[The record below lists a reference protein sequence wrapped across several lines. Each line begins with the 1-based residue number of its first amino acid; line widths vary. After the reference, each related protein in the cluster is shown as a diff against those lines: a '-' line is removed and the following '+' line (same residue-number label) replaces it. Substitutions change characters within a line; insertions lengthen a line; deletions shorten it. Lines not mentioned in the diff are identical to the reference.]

1 MSNWKPDIPYN
12 DLPPLPPKQ
21 DIESKTI
28 LKRCITARA
37 SLARLKQAAELIP
50 NQAMLINTLPVME
63 ARASSEIENIVTT
76 TDKLFQSLQMDTE
89 RQDPATKE
97 ALQYRTALF
106 AGYESLTSRPLC
118 TQTAI
123 MVCNAIKHPYE
134 MAIRKTGGTALK
146 GGNSGN
152 VVYTPPEGEE
162 TIRGKLANWER
173 FIHESGDLDPLIIMA
188 AAHYQFEAI
197 HPFTDGN
204 GRTGRILNSL
214 LLIEKGLLDLP
225 ILYLS
230 RYIIE
235 NRADY
240 YRLLL
245 GVTERQDWESWII
258 YILDGVA
265 DTADWTVSKID
276 AIRRLFEQTRQH
288 IRTHA
293 QGIYTH
299 ELVNL
304 LFEQPYTRIAN
315 LEAAGIAKRQ
325 TASKYLK
332 ELSDIGVLQEIVI
345 GRDKLFIHPRLMELL
360 RGEGNSFTSFQSPL
374 PPHMTNTK
382 QGF

>member
-1 MSNWKPDIPYN
+1 MSNWKPNIPYN

-28 LKRCITARA
+28 LKRCIAARA

-162 TIRGKLANWER
+162 TIHGKLANWER

-265 DTADWTVSKID
+265 DTADWTVAKID

-332 ELSDIGVLQEIVI
+332 ELSDIGVLQEIAI

-360 RGEGNSFTSFQSPL
+360 RGEGNSFTSFQSL
-374 PPHMTNTK
+374 VK
-382 QGF
+382 A

>member
-1 MSNWKPDIPYN
+1 MSNWKPNIPYN

-37 SLARLKQAAELIP
+37 SLARLKQATELIP

-152 VVYTPPEGEE
+152 VIYTPPEGEE

-304 LFEQPYTRIAN
+304 LFKQPYTRIAN

-332 ELSDIGVLQEIVI
+332 ELSDIGVLQEIAI

-360 RGEGNSFTSFQSPL
+360 RGEGNSFTSFQSL
-374 PPHMTNTK
+374 VK
-382 QGF
+382 A

>member
-28 LKRCITARA
+28 LKRCIAARA

-106 AGYESLTSRPLC
+106 AGYESLASRPLC

-276 AIRRLFEQTRQH
+276 AIRCLFEQTRQH

-332 ELSDIGVLQEIVI
+332 ELSDIGVLQEIAI

-360 RGEGNSFTSFQSPL
+360 RGEGNSFTSFQSL
-374 PPHMTNTK
+374 VK
-382 QGF
+382 A

>member
-1 MSNWKPDIPYN
+1 MSNWKPNIPYN

-37 SLARLKQAAELIP
+37 SLARLKQATELIP

-152 VVYTPPEGEE
+152 VIYTPPEGEE

-332 ELSDIGVLQEIVI
+332 ELSDIGVLQEIAI

-360 RGEGNSFTSFQSPL
+360 RGEGNSFTSFQSL
-374 PPHMTNTK
+374 VK
-382 QGF
+382 A

>member
-28 LKRCITARA
+28 LKRCIAARA

-106 AGYESLTSRPLC
+106 SGYESLASRPLC

-332 ELSDIGVLQEIVI
+332 ELSDIGVLQEIAI

-360 RGEGNSFTSFQSPL
+360 RGEGNSFTSFQSL
-374 PPHMTNTK
+374 VK
-382 QGF
+382 A

>member
-28 LKRCITARA
+28 LKRCIAARA

-245 GVTERQDWESWII
+245 GVTERQEWESWII

-265 DTADWTVSKID
+265 DTADWTVAKID

-332 ELSDIGVLQEIVI
+332 ELSDIGVLQEIAI

-360 RGEGNSFTSFQSPL
+360 RGEGNSFTSFQSL
-374 PPHMTNTK
+374 VK
-382 QGF
+382 A

>member
-28 LKRCITARA
+28 LKRCIAARA

-89 RQDPATKE
+89 WQDPATKE

-106 AGYESLTSRPLC
+106 AGYESLKSRPLC

-146 GGNSGN
+146 GGNGGN

-214 LLIEKGLLDLP
+214 LLIDKGLLDLP

-230 RYIIE
+230 RYIIG

-332 ELSDIGVLQEIVI
+332 ELSDIGVLQEIAI

-360 RGEGNSFTSFQSPL
+360 RGEGNSFTSFQ
-374 PPHMTNTK
+374 PP
-382 QGF
+382 FIPA

>member
-28 LKRCITARA
+28 LKRCIAARA

-173 FIHESGDLDPLIIMA
+173 FIHENGDLDPLIIMA

-332 ELSDIGVLQEIVI
+332 ELSDIGVLQEIAI

-360 RGEGNSFTSFQSPL
+360 RGEGNSFTSFQSL
-374 PPHMTNTK
+374 VK
-382 QGF
+382 A

>member
-28 LKRCITARA
+28 LKRCIAARA

-152 VVYTPPEGEE
+152 VVYTPPEREE

-265 DTADWTVSKID
+265 DTADWTVAKID

-332 ELSDIGVLQEIVI
+332 ELSDIGVLQEIAI

-360 RGEGNSFTSFQSPL
+360 RGEGNSFTSFQSL
-374 PPHMTNTK
+374 VK
-382 QGF
+382 A

>member
-28 LKRCITARA
+28 LKRCIAARA

-258 YILDGVA
+258 YILDGVT

-332 ELSDIGVLQEIVI
+332 ELSDIGVLQEIAI

-360 RGEGNSFTSFQSPL
+360 RGEGNSFTSFQSL
-374 PPHMTNTK
+374 VK
-382 QGF
+382 A

>member
-173 FIHESGDLDPLIIMA
+173 FIHESGDLDPLIIME

-265 DTADWTVSKID
+265 DTADWTVAKID

-332 ELSDIGVLQEIVI
+332 ELSDIGVLQEIAI

-360 RGEGNSFTSFQSPL
+360 RGEGNSFTSFQSL
-374 PPHMTNTK
+374 VK
-382 QGF
+382 A

>member
-1 MSNWKPDIPYN
+1 MSNWKPNIPYN

-28 LKRCITARA
+28 LKRCIAARA

-288 IRTHA
+288 IQTHA

-360 RGEGNSFTSFQSPL
+360 RGEGNSFTSFQSL
-374 PPHMTNTK
+374 VK
-382 QGF
+382 A

>member
-28 LKRCITARA
+28 LKRCIAARA

-106 AGYESLTSRPLC
+106 AGYESLTSRPLR

-332 ELSDIGVLQEIVI
+332 ELSDIGVLQEIAI

-360 RGEGNSFTSFQSPL
+360 RGEGNSFTSFQSL
-374 PPHMTNTK
+374 VK
-382 QGF
+382 A

>member
-1 MSNWKPDIPYN
+1 MSNWKPNIPYN

-332 ELSDIGVLQEIVI
+332 ELSDIGVLQEIAI

-360 RGEGNSFTSFQSPL
+360 RGEGNSFTSFQSL
-374 PPHMTNTK
+374 VK
-382 QGF
+382 A

>member
-28 LKRCITARA
+28 LKRCIAARA

-214 LLIEKGLLDLP
+214 LLIKKGLLDLP

-332 ELSDIGVLQEIVI
+332 ELSDIGVLQEIAI

-360 RGEGNSFTSFQSPL
+360 RGEGNSFTSFQSL
-374 PPHMTNTK
+374 VK
-382 QGF
+382 A

>member
-1 MSNWKPDIPYN
+1 MSNWKPNIPYN

-28 LKRCITARA
+28 LKRCIAARA

-162 TIRGKLANWER
+162 IIRGKLENWER

-332 ELSDIGVLQEIVI
+332 ELSDIGVLQEIAI

-360 RGEGNSFTSFQSPL
+360 RGEGNSFTSFQSL
-374 PPHMTNTK
+374 VK
-382 QGF
+382 A

>member
-28 LKRCITARA
+28 LKRCIAARA

-106 AGYESLTSRPLC
+106 SGYESLASRPLC

-123 MVCNAIKHPYE
+123 MICNAIKHPYE

-265 DTADWTVSKID
+265 DTADWTVAKID

-332 ELSDIGVLQEIVI
+332 ELSDIGVLQEIAI

-360 RGEGNSFTSFQSPL
+360 RGEGNSFTSFQSL
-374 PPHMTNTK
+374 VK
-382 QGF
+382 A

>member
-1 MSNWKPDIPYN
+1 MSNWKPNIPYN

-106 AGYESLTSRPLC
+106 SGYESLASHPLC

-360 RGEGNSFTSFQSPL
+360 RGEGNSFTSFQSL
-374 PPHMTNTK
+374 VK
-382 QGF
+382 A

>member
-299 ELVNL
+299 KLVNL

-332 ELSDIGVLQEIVI
+332 ELSGIGVLQEIAI

-360 RGEGNSFTSFQSPL
+360 RGEGNSFTSF
-374 PPHMTNTK
+374 
-382 QGF
+382 

>member
-1 MSNWKPDIPYN
+1 MSNWKLDIPYN

-28 LKRCITARA
+28 LKRCIAARA

-360 RGEGNSFTSFQSPL
+360 RGEGNSFTSFQSL
-374 PPHMTNTK
+374 VK
-382 QGF
+382 A

>member
-28 LKRCITARA
+28 LKRCIAARA

-89 RQDPATKE
+89 RQDPTTKE

-265 DTADWTVSKID
+265 DTADWTVAKID

-332 ELSDIGVLQEIVI
+332 ELSDIGVLQEIAI

-360 RGEGNSFTSFQSPL
+360 RGEGNSFTSFQSL
-374 PPHMTNTK
+374 VK
-382 QGF
+382 A

>member
-28 LKRCITARA
+28 LKRCITAHA

-265 DTADWTVSKID
+265 DTADWTVAKID

-332 ELSDIGVLQEIVI
+332 ELSDIGVLQEIAI

-360 RGEGNSFTSFQSPL
+360 RGEGNSFTSFQSL
-374 PPHMTNTK
+374 VK
-382 QGF
+382 A

>member
-21 DIESKTI
+21 DIENKTI
-28 LKRCITARA
+28 LKRCIAARA

-265 DTADWTVSKID
+265 DTADWTVAKID

-332 ELSDIGVLQEIVI
+332 ELSDIGVLQEIAI

-360 RGEGNSFTSFQSPL
+360 RGEGNSFTSFQSL
-374 PPHMTNTK
+374 VK
-382 QGF
+382 A

>member
-28 LKRCITARA
+28 LKRCIAARA

-276 AIRRLFEQTRQH
+276 AIRRLFKQTRQH

-332 ELSDIGVLQEIVI
+332 ELSDIGVLQEIAI

-360 RGEGNSFTSFQSPL
+360 RGEGNSFTSFQSL
-374 PPHMTNTK
+374 VK
-382 QGF
+382 A

>member
-12 DLPPLPPKQ
+12 DLLPLPPKQ

-28 LKRCITARA
+28 LKRCIAARA

-360 RGEGNSFTSFQSPL
+360 RGEGNSFTSFQSL
-374 PPHMTNTK
+374 VK
-382 QGF
+382 A

>member
-28 LKRCITARA
+28 LKRCIAARA

-134 MAIRKTGGTALK
+134 MAIRKTDGTALK

-332 ELSDIGVLQEIVI
+332 ELSDIGVLQEIAI

-360 RGEGNSFTSFQSPL
+360 RGEGNSFTSFQSL
-374 PPHMTNTK
+374 VK
-382 QGF
+382 A

>member
-28 LKRCITARA
+28 LKRCIAARA

-162 TIRGKLANWER
+162 TIRGKLANWEQ

-360 RGEGNSFTSFQSPL
+360 RGEGNSFTSFQSL
-374 PPHMTNTK
+374 VK
-382 QGF
+382 A

>member
-28 LKRCITARA
+28 LKRCIAARA

-50 NQAMLINTLPVME
+50 NQAMLINTFPVME

-360 RGEGNSFTSFQSPL
+360 RGEGNSFTSFQSL
-374 PPHMTNTK
+374 VK
-382 QGF
+382 A

>member
-1 MSNWKPDIPYN
+1 MSNWKPNIPYN

-28 LKRCITARA
+28 LKRCIAARA

-106 AGYESLTSRPLC
+106 AGYESLASRPLC

-265 DTADWTVSKID
+265 DTADWTVAKID

-332 ELSDIGVLQEIVI
+332 ELSDIGVLQEIAI

-360 RGEGNSFTSFQSPL
+360 RGEGNSFTSFQSL
-374 PPHMTNTK
+374 VK
-382 QGF
+382 A

>member
-1 MSNWKPDIPYN
+1 MSNWKPNIPYN

-28 LKRCITARA
+28 LKRCIAARA

-63 ARASSEIENIVTT
+63 ALASSEIENIVTT

-265 DTADWTVSKID
+265 DTADWTVAKID

-332 ELSDIGVLQEIVI
+332 ELSDIGVLQEIAI

-360 RGEGNSFTSFQSPL
+360 RGEGNSFTSFQSL
-374 PPHMTNTK
+374 VK
-382 QGF
+382 A